1 MVISLLMMKKH
12 NLLSVVIPVYNERTT
27 IEEILQRVLAVELDV
42 DVEVV
47 VVDDC
52 STDGT
57 RELLEAYQH
66 PDVRVFLQPENRGK
80 GAALQRGFNEVRG
93 DFALIQDADLE
104 YDPRD
109 YPRLLE
115 PILDGRADV
124 VFGSRFLGGP
134 HRVMFF
140 WHYMANQL
148 LTTLSNMLT
157 DLNLTDMETCYKVFR
172 TEILRNIRI
181 KEERFGFEPEFT
193 AKVAHRGYRIYEVPI
208 SYSGRSYQEGKKI
221 GASDAVQA
229 LLCILRYNLLQR

>member
-1 MVISLLMMKKH
+1 MMKKH

-27 IEEILQRVLAVELDV
+27 IEEILQRVLAVELGV

-57 RELLEAYQH
+57 RELLEAYEN
-66 PDVRVFLQPENRGK
+66 PNVRVFMQPENRGK
-80 GAALQRGFNEVRG
+80 GAALQRGFDEVRG
-93 DFALIQDADLE
+93 DIALIQDADLE
-104 YDPRD
+104 YDPRE

-172 TEILRNIRI
+172 TEILQNIRI
-181 KEERFGFEPEFT
+181 QEQRFGFEPEFT
-193 AKVAHRGYRIYEVPI
+193 AKVAHHGYRIYEVPI

-229 LLCILRYNLLQR
+229 LFCILRYNLLQR